1 MFEFTYNKP
10 FATID
15 GIVYEVYHFEN
26 GAPNTVVMYMRN
38 DQYNWGTSAV
48 ENDTIINGVLQTSA
62 DMIIE
67 TLTNG

>member
-15 GIVYEVYHFEN
+15 GIVYEVYQFEK
-26 GAPNTVVMYMRN
+26 GASNTVTMYLRN
-38 DQYNWGTSAV
+38 EEYNWGTSAV
-48 ENDTIINGVLQTSA
+48 ENETIINGVIQTSA